1 MVWFMPPSPIK
12 KTKRVAVYC
21 KLCFDYNERI
31 KSGKEDE
38 DLERLQRLQNSA
50 HQVVRRAI
58 RYDTDA
64 IALCDGCDYK
74 TPKLDNLFY
83 ARMQSDNP

>member
-1 MVWFMPPSPIK
+1 
-12 KTKRVAVYC
+12 
-21 KLCFDYNERI
+21 
-31 KSGKEDE
+31 
-38 DLERLQRLQNSA
+38 LQRLQNSA